1 MKLEATNNKAGNA
14 FFAMSIG
21 RLIIGS
27 LVLMF
32 SLGTQAKPSIEGID
46 LVSTTRFDR
55 TKFDYKFALRVKG
68 DTKHYDTGTFTAT
81 MVAPGSTLLNNKI
94 NTGRIDSGSFF
105 RSADTITI
113 RHDRT
118 FPFDR
123 SKLTFTFTGKLSASS
138 IPSVGPTIGRVNFH
152 EFGGRPGHEGS
163 VPIRTEDPIAGT
175 SLALEATIFDNV
187 NVAQYTFR
195 NASGGILSTGNLPLL
210 SPELYLFVVNIVI
223 PTTKFTVEVKATGTD
238 GKSNVWQ
245 SRLYTPQTFTARLE
259 PATGVFTYG
268 QTIPAKIVATSTT
281 ASGDYTVSLLRPSDF
296 AGEVGPWNVTISP
309 GKSVEIPVQIITPMS
324 GPHAAFYTIGVA
336 YASKAK
342 PNELLFSNL
351 QFFAR

>member
-1 MKLEATNNKAGNA
+1 MTSRAISNITRKLFNV
-14 FFAMSIG
+14 FPVSQ
-21 RLIIGS
+21 LIIGLLALTCS
-27 LVLMF
+27 M
-32 SLGTQAKPSIEGID
+32 GTQAKPSIEGVD

-68 DTKHYDTGTFTAT
+68 DTKHYDTGVFTAT
-81 MVAPGSTLLNNKI
+81 MNAPGSTLLNNKI
-94 NTGRIDSGSFF
+94 NTGRIDSGSFS
-105 RSADTITI
+105 RPVETITI

-123 SKLTFTFTGKLSASS
+123 SKLTFAFTGKLSASS

-163 VPIRTEDPIAGT
+163 VPIRTEDPIAGA
-175 SLALEATIFDNV
+175 SLALEATIFGNV

-195 NASGGILSTGNLPLL
+195 NASGAILLTGNLPLL
-210 SPELYLFVVNIVI
+210 SPELYLFVANIVI
-223 PTTKFTVEVKATGTD
+223 PSSKFTVEIKATGAD
-238 GKSNVWQ
+238 GKTNVWQ

-259 PATGVFTYG
+259 PTTGVFVYG

-281 ASGDYTVSLLRPSDF
+281 ASGDYTLSLLRPSDF

-309 GKSVEIPVQIITPMS
+309 GKTVEIPLQIITPMS
-324 GPHAAFYTIGVA
+324 GPHAEFYTLGVA
-336 YASKAK
+336 YATKVR
-342 PNELLFSNL
+342 PQELQYSNL
-351 QFFAR
+351 KFFAR

>member
-1 MKLEATNNKAGNA
+1 MTSSPINNITRKR
-14 FFAMSIG
+14 FIVFPV
-21 RLIIGS
+21 RKLIIVS
-27 LVLMF
+27 LALTC
-32 SLGTQAKPSIEGID
+32 SLGAQAKPSIEGVD

-68 DTKHYDTGTFTAT
+68 DTKHYDTGIFTAT
-81 MVAPGSTLLNNKI
+81 MNAPGSTLLNNKI
-94 NTGRIDSGSFF
+94 NTGRIDSGSFS
-105 RSADTITI
+105 RPAETITI

-123 SKLTFTFTGKLSASS
+123 SKLTFAFTGKLSASS

-163 VPIRTEDPIAGT
+163 VPIRTENPIAGG
-175 SLALEATIFDNV
+175 SLALEATIFGNV
-187 NVAQYTFR
+187 NVAQYSLR
-195 NASGGILSTGNLPLL
+195 DASGRILLTGNLPSL
-210 SPELYLFVVNIVI
+210 SPELFLFVSNIVI
-223 PTTKFTVEVKATGTD
+223 PTTKFSVEIKATGTD

-259 PATGVFTYG
+259 PATGVFVYG

-281 ASGDYTVSLLRPSDF
+281 AAGDYTVSLLRPSDF
-296 AGEVGPWNVTISP
+296 AGEVGPWNLTISP
-309 GKSVEIPVQIITPMS
+309 GKTLEIPVQIITPMS
-324 GPHAAFYTIGVA
+324 GPHAAFFTLGVS

-342 PNELLFSNL
+342 PQELHFSNL
-351 QFFAR
+351 QFYAR